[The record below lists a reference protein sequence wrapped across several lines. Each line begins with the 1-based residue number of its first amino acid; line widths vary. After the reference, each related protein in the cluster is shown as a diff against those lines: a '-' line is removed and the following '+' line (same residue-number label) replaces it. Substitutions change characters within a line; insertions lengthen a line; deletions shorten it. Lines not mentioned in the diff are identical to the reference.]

1 MAELIYTPRITSSH
15 LDSFTNRTVRLLG
28 RVMQLRGDTAIVDS
42 DGNVTL
48 HLNRDA
54 HLIVG
59 NVFEVIGKI
68 NQDLSIRVL
77 KSTNMGKDCKIK
89 NSFPFLSLSL
99 SIHIY

>member
-28 RVMQLRGDTAIVDS
+28 KVMQLRGDTAIVDS

-48 HLNRDA
+48 HLNREA
-54 HLIVG
+54 HLTVG
-59 NVFEVIGKI
+59 HIFEVIGKV

-77 KSTNMGKDCKIK
+77 KSTNMGKD
-89 NSFPFLSLSL
+89 
-99 SIHIY
+99 